1 MNQIKNWKALLVIT
15 LLLMLLGGYYE
26 RLSVEIRTMILPMFI
41 FFIAAF
47 AMVRFKQLEHEV
59 RSFKVMAYEIEVQ
72 NLSIVDSDGRERI
85 SLNSASDNA
94 SMTFYDENHAARVT
108 LELLHQEPKLRLVG
122 DKGSAL
128 ITFEEEGRPNFAL
141 KDDIDMTLWSAP

>member
-47 AMVRFKQLEHEV
+47 AIVRFKQLEHEM
-59 RSFKVMAYEIEVQ
+59 RSFKVMAHSIEVQ
-72 NLSIVDSDGRERI
+72 NLSIVDSNGIERI

-94 SMTFYDENHAARVT
+94 VMTFYDENHTARAT
-108 LELLHQEPKLRLVG
+108 LELLHQEPKLTLAG

-128 ITFEEEGRPNFAL
+128 IAFGEEGRPNFTL
-141 KDDIDMTLWSAP
+141 KDDTDMTIWSAP

>member
-47 AMVRFKQLEHEV
+47 GMIRLKQIEHEM
-59 RSFKVMAYEIEVQ
+59 RSFKIMAYEIEAQ
-72 NLSIVDSDGRERI
+72 NLSLVDSNGKERI
-85 SLNSASDNA
+85 SISGDSDQA
-94 SMTFYDENHAARVT
+94 VMTFYDENHTSRAT
-108 LELLHQEPKLRLVG
+108 LELLHQDPKLTLAG
-122 DKGSAL
+122 AKGSAL
-128 ITFEEEGRPNFAL
+128 IAFGEEGRPQFTL
-141 KDDIDMTLWSAP
+141 KDETDMTIWSAP